1 MPVDDQVELLGLDD
15 DIQQDLLVFPFIR
28 WLGNAN
34 LGEDPPGLAVLAA
47 EEPDVSAAAL
57 DQGVFYLGKVL
68 DPKLGAEGRAKIC
81 MDGEQGNGC
90 TLKFVQID

>member
-1 MPVDDQVELLGLDD
+1 MSVDDQVELLGLDD

-57 DQGVFYLGKVL
+57 DQGVFYWERSWIQDSELRVG
-68 DPKLGAEGRAKIC
+68 
-81 MDGEQGNGC
+81 
-90 TLKFVQID
+90 LKSAWMVNKETAAP